1 MALPSP
7 KPFKLSDRMLIFAV
21 EIVRTAQFLHT
32 RGAIGRR
39 LSFQL
44 LDAGTSA
51 GSNVEEAD
59 GASSRRDF
67 VAKMR
72 IALREAKEARFR
84 LKVCRLSKL
93 LDERFDD
100 LINESDQLVRII
112 ATIVHKTIRGDSD
125 DHPPA
130 DS

>member
-1 MALPSP
+1 
-7 KPFKLSDRMLIFAV
+7 MLIFAV

-39 LSFQL
+39 ISFQL

-67 VAKMR
+67 IAKMR

-100 LINESDQLVRII
+100 LVDESDQLVRII
-112 ATIVHKTIRGDSD
+112 ATIVHKTIRGNSNSD
-125 DHPPA
+125 PL
-130 DS
+130 